1 MRHARIQSPA
11 VDDSVWASAMARIGA
26 AGDRLAAAMRER
38 GEDVD
43 TDVYVTLLGS
53 LMDTYLNRVSGEA
66 RHPTFLPCCGYFQHL
81 GSPNPDTV
89 YRRAPVDDGAVYRLT
104 GERGDA
110 WQVTIMPFTEMMLG
124 FTPLDLSDVAHGPD
138 GRFDVLVSTERPAG
152 HGGDWWPLEP
162 GTASLWIRSVSD
174 RWGEERDPRI
184 AITRVDEPARARPSG
199 DAIRRQVAALGT
211 MVERIVEY
219 GMAHVDD
226 LIEQGFVNRPKTVD
240 YGQTGAMPLQHYHEA
255 VFQLADDEAL
265 LVEAHLPAGADY
277 FSWSLTDRMLVTLD
291 WTHAQTSLNRS
302 QAIVDEDGVLR
313 AVVSATD
320 PGVANWMDTTGYR
333 TGVVQ
338 CREIGSVEVPEL
350 TAQVVPLASLREHLP
365 AGTAFVTPEARAD
378 ALLTRRTGFQ
388 LRSLW

>member
-1 MRHARIQSPA
+1 
-11 VDDSVWASAMARIGA
+11 MAQIGA
-26 AGDRLAAAMRER
+26 AGDRLVAAMHER

-43 TDVYVTLLGS
+43 GDVYVTVLGS

-66 RHPTFLPCCGYFQHL
+66 RHPTFVPCCGYFQHL

-89 YRRAPVDDGAVYRLT
+89 YRRAPVDDGAAYRLT

-110 WQVTIMPFTEMMLG
+110 WQVTIMPFTEMMQG
-124 FTPLDLSDVAHGPD
+124 FTPFDLSDVAHGPD
-138 GRFDVLVSTERPAG
+138 GRFDVLVSPERPAG
-152 HGGDWWPLEP
+152 YDGDWWPLEP

-184 AITRVDEPARARPSG
+184 AITRVGEPARARPSG
-199 DAIRRQVAALGT
+199 DAIRRQLGALGF
-211 MVERIVEY
+211 MVERIVQY
-219 GMAHVDD
+219 GMTHVDE
-226 LIEQGFVNRPKTVD
+226 LIDQGFVNRLKTVD
-240 YGQTGAMPLQHYHEA
+240 YGNSGAMPLQHYHEG

-265 LVEAHLPAGADY
+265 VLEARLPAGADY

-302 QAIVDEDGVLR
+302 QARVHRDGVEHDGVLR
-313 AVVSATD
+313 AVVSASD
-320 PGVANWMDTTGYR
+320 PGVMNWMDTTGYR

-350 TAQVVPLASLREHLP
+350 TAQVVALALLRDHLP
-365 AGTAFVTPEARAD
+365 ADTEYVTPEERAD
-378 ALLTRRTGFQ
+378 ALLSRRTGFQ

>member
-1 MRHARIQSPA
+1 
-11 VDDSVWASAMARIGA
+11 VWADAMAQLGA
-26 AGDRLAAAMRER
+26 AGDRLVAAMRER
-38 GEDVD
+38 GEEVD
-43 TDVYVTLLGS
+43 ADVYVTLLGS
-53 LMDTYLNRVSGEA
+53 IMDTYLNRVSGEVD
-66 RHPTFLPCCGYFQHL
+66 HPTFVPCCGYYQHL

-89 YRRAPVDDGAVYRLT
+89 YRRAPVDDSATYRLT
-104 GERGDA
+104 GERGTA

-124 FTPLDLSDVAHGPD
+124 FTPFDLSDVARDPD
-138 GRFDVLVSTERPAG
+138 GTFDVLVSRERPAG
-152 HGGDWWPLEP
+152 YDGDWWQLEP
-162 GTASLWIRSVSD
+162 GTASLWLRSVSD
-174 RWGEERDPRI
+174 RWGEDRDPRV
-184 AITRVDEPARARPSG
+184 AITRVDTGARARPSG
-199 DAIRRQVAALGT
+199 ETTRKQLAALGV

-219 GMAHVDD
+219 GMRHVDE
-226 LIEQGFVNRPKTVD
+226 LIDGGFVNRMKTVD
-240 YGQTGAMPLQHYHEA
+240 YGASGAMPLQHYHEG

-265 LVEAHLPAGADY
+265 VVEARLPEGVDY

-302 QAIVDEDGVLR
+302 QAAVDDDGVLR
-313 AVVSATD
+313 VVVSATD

-350 TAQVVPLASLREHLP
+350 TARVVPLSSLDDELP
-365 AGTAFVTPEARAD
+365 ADMARVTAEERAA

>member
-1 MRHARIQSPA
+1 M
-11 VDDSVWASAMARIGA
+11 WADAMAQIGA
-26 AGDRLAAAMRER
+26 AGDRLVAAMRER
-38 GEDVD
+38 GEHGDG
-43 TDVYVTLLGS
+43 DVYVTVLGS

-66 RHPTFLPCCGYFQHL
+66 HHPTFVPCCGYFQHL

-89 YRRAPVDDGAVYRLT
+89 YRRAPVDDGATYRLI

-110 WQVTIMPFTEMMLG
+110 WQVTIMPFTEMMQG
-124 FTPLDLSDVAHGPD
+124 FTPFDLTEVARGPE
-138 GRFDVLVSTERPAG
+138 GRFDVLVSEERPAG
-152 HGGDWWPLEP
+152 HDGDWWRLEP

-199 DAIRRQVAALGT
+199 DAIRRQLGALGF

-219 GMAHVDD
+219 GMTHVDE
-226 LIEQGFVNRPKTVD
+226 LIEQGFVNRLKTVD
-240 YGQTGAMPLQHYHEA
+240 YGNSGAMPLQHYHEG

-265 LVEAHLPAGADY
+265 VVEARLPAGADY

-302 QAIVDEDGVLR
+302 QGVIDRDGVLR

-365 AGTAFVTPEARAD
+365 TDTTFVTPEERAD

>member
-1 MRHARIQSPA
+1 
-11 VDDSVWASAMARIGA
+11 MAQIGA
-26 AGDRLAAAMRER
+26 AGDRLVTAMHER
-38 GEDVD
+38 GVAWDGGGD
-43 TDVYVTLLGS
+43 GDVYITLLGA

-66 RHPTFLPCCGYFQHL
+66 DHPTFVPCCGYYQHL

-89 YRRAPVDDGAVYRLT
+89 YRRAPVDDTATYRLT
-104 GERGDA
+104 GERGTA
-110 WQVTIMPFTEMMLG
+110 WQVTIMPFTEMMRG
-124 FTPLDLSDVAHGPD
+124 FTPFDLSDVAREPD
-138 GRFDVLVSTERPAG
+138 GHFDVLVSPERPVG
-152 HGGDWWPLEP
+152 YDGDWWPLEP

-174 RWGEERDPRI
+174 QWGIERDPRI
-184 AITRVDEPARARPSG
+184 AITRVDAPARARPTG
-199 DAIRRQVAALGT
+199 EATHKQLAALGA

-219 GMAHVDD
+219 GMRHVDE
-226 LIEQGFVNRPKTVD
+226 LIDDGFVNRLKTVD
-240 YGQTGAMPLQHYHEA
+240 YGASGAMPLQHYHEG

-265 LVEAHLPAGADY
+265 VVEARLPAGADY

-302 QAIVDEDGVLR
+302 QAVVDADGVLR
-313 AVVSATD
+313 AVVCATD

-350 TAQVVPLASLREHLP
+350 TARVVPLASLRDDLP
-365 AGTAFVTPEARAD
+365 PDTTYVTPEERAS
-378 ALLTRRTGFQ
+378 ALLTRQTGFQ

>member
-1 MRHARIQSPA
+1 M
-11 VDDSVWASAMARIGA
+11 DKLGA
-26 AGDRLAAAMRER
+26 AGDRLVAAMHER

-43 TDVYVTLLGS
+43 ADVYITLLGS
-53 LMDTYLNRVSGEA
+53 VMDTYLNRVSGEVD
-66 RHPTFLPCCGYFQHL
+66 HPTFVPCCGYYQHL

-89 YRRAPVDDGAVYRLT
+89 YRRAPVDDTAVYRLT
-104 GERGDA
+104 GERGTA

-124 FTPLDLSDVAHGPD
+124 FTPFDLSDVARGPD
-138 GRFDVLVSTERPAG
+138 GRFDVLVSRERPDG
-152 HGGDWWPLEP
+152 YDGDWWQLEP

-184 AITRVDEPARARPSG
+184 AITRVDTPARTRPTG
-199 DAIRRQVAALGT
+199 DATRKQLAALGI

-219 GMAHVDD
+219 GMRHVDE
-226 LIEQGFVNRPKTVD
+226 LIEQGFVNSCKTVD
-240 YGQTGAMPLQHYHEA
+240 YGQSGAMPLQHYHEA
-255 VFQLADDEAL
+255 VFDLADGDGL
-265 LVEAHLPAGADY
+265 LVEARLPEGADY

-302 QAIVDEDGVLR
+302 QAAVDADGVLR
-313 AVVSATD
+313 VIVSAGD
-320 PGVANWMDTTGYR
+320 PGIANWMDTTGYR

-350 TAQVVPLASLREHLP
+350 TARVVSLATLDEQLP
-365 AGTAFVTPEARAD
+365 PDTVRVTPEERSF
-378 ALLTRRTGFQ
+378 ALLARRTGFQ